1 MKQAATARD
10 QNPPGLNVDLLEE
23 TFNALAPSGE
33 KLVKRFYQELFKRYP
48 DVKPMFGKSSIAAQ
62 QKKLLSSLKLV
73 INNLRKPE
81 VLEDALL
88 ELGAKHENYGAVAEH
103 YQAVAE
109 TMLDVL
115 EEFAGDLWT
124 LEVHDAWS
132 DALNLVA
139 TTMLEGYN
147 KGDDLINAGNQ
158 FSSQSVMSDLDV
170 MKDILE
176 HAPINIM
183 MADADEN
190 VVFVNRQARE
200 ILQQVENELATYIPG
215 FKVSEVIGGS
225 IHRYHKDPSIIKHVL
240 AQLKPGESREGEIKP
255 GRFIFEHETRGLF
268 NQQGERIGFVVQWT
282 DVTERRAK
290 EEEAFRL
297 QRAIDGSQTAV
308 MMVDRD
314 LVVTYAN
321 DETVSLMQNY
331 ASELASIYP
340 GFNPDNLIGSSIDI
354 FHKTPEMQHR
364 LLANPENLPHDA
376 DIQLGPLTFHIH
388 VTAITDL
395 DGNYIGNTLEWA
407 DVTELRKKE
416 IEVSRLTS
424 AVSGATANLM
434 LCDEELRITYA
445 NPSVVAMLASRK
457 DALQR
462 HFPGF
467 DPDNLIGQCI
477 DQFHKNPHHQRALL
491 SNMNALPAKAEI
503 SVAGLYFEVNATAVV
518 SPEGDYMGNMV
529 EWKDITEQKDA
540 ELQIDQ
546 LVKSAIAGNVDKRI
560 DTSVY
565 SGFMRSL
572 GDGINEM
579 LDAVVAPLKE
589 GIGVMRGLA
598 DGDLTHTMDGEY
610 KGEFAVLSESIN
622 TTVNNLSEIVNN
634 IIISSQE
641 IESASGE
648 ISQGNID
655 LSQRTEEQASSL
667 EETASSMEELT
678 GTVRQNAD
686 NAQQANKLASTARTE
701 AENGGEVVG
710 KAVEAMSEIN
720 SASKKI
726 SDIIGVIDEIAF
738 QTNLLALNAAVEAA
752 RAGEQGR
759 GFAVVA
765 AEVRNLA
772 QRSASA
778 AKEIKGLIND
788 SVEKVNHG
796 TELVD
801 SSGKSLEEIVTSVK
815 KVNDI
820 IAEIASA
827 SQEQAS
833 GIDQVNKAITQ
844 MDEVTQQNAALVE
857 EAAAGS
863 ESLNEQ
869 AKNLNGMMTVFRL
882 DREQ

>member
-1 MKQAATARD
+1 MKPAAAEE
-10 QNPPGLNVDLLEE
+10 QNPLGLNIDLLET

-48 DVKPMFGKSSIAAQ
+48 DVKPLFGKGSIATQ

-73 INNLRKPE
+73 ISSLRNPP
-81 VLEDALL
+81 ALQQAL
-88 ELGAKHENYGAVAEH
+88 MDLGAKHEGYGAVAEH
-103 YQAVAE
+103 YGAVAE
-109 TMLDVL
+109 TMLDVM

-124 LEVHDAWS
+124 LEVNDAWS

-139 TTMLEGYN
+139 TTMLEGY
-147 KGDDLINAGNQ
+147 KGENVIDAGGK
-158 FSSQSVMSDLDV
+158 FTSESVVENLDI

-190 VVFVNRQARE
+190 VVFVNKQARD
-200 ILQQVENELATYIPG
+200 ILSAVESELATYIPG

-225 IHRYHKDPSIIKHVL
+225 IHRYHKDPGLIKDIL
-240 AQLKPGESREGEIKP
+240 DKLKPGEGREGEIRTGP
-255 GRFIFEHETRGLF
+255 FIFEHETRALF
-268 NQQGERIGFVVQWT
+268 DQQGNRMGFVVQWN
-282 DVTERRAK
+282 DVTEQRAK
-290 EEEAFRL
+290 QEEAFRL
-297 QRAIDGSQTAV
+297 QHAIDGSQTA
-308 MMVDRD
+308 MMTIDRD

-321 DETVSLMQNY
+321 DQTVKLMNSYATELKSL
-331 ASELASIYP
+331 YP
-340 GFNPDNLIGSSIDI
+340 SFDPDKLVGSCIDI
-354 FHKTPEMQHR
+354 FHKAPDMQRR
-364 LLANPENLPHDA
+364 LLSNPANLPHES
-376 DIQLGPLTFHIH
+376 DIQVGPLTFHIH
-388 VTAITDL
+388 VTAIMDL
-395 DGNYIGNTLEWA
+395 DGEYIGNTLEWA
-407 DVTELRKKE
+407 DVTDLRKSE

-424 AVSGATANLM
+424 AVSGASANLM
-434 LCDEELRITYA
+434 LCDQDLNITYA
-445 NPSVVAMLASRK
+445 NPAVVAMLNSRRT
-457 DALQR
+457 ALQQR
-462 HFPGF
+462 FPGF

-477 DQFHKNPHHQRALL
+477 DQFHANPDHQRALL
-491 SNMNALPAKAEI
+491 SNIDALPARAQIE
-503 SVAGLYFEVNATAVV
+503 VAGLYFEVNATAIV

-540 ELQIDQ
+540 EIQIEQ
-546 LVKSAIAGNVDKRI
+546 LVEGAIAGNIDKRL

-565 SGFMRSL
+565 SGYMRTL
-572 GDGINEM
+572 GDGINSLLE
-579 LDAVVAPLKE
+579 AVVVPLKE
-589 GIGVMRGLA
+589 GIDVLSGLA
-598 DGDLTHTMDGEY
+598 EGDLTRKMDGKYQGQFE
-610 KGEFAVLSESIN
+610 VLSDSVN
-622 TTVNNLSEIVNN
+622 TTVNNLYDVVNKILVSSMEIK
-634 IIISSQE
+634 
-641 IESASGE
+641 SASGE

-678 GTVRQNAD
+678 GTVKQNAD
-686 NAQQANKLASTARTE
+686 NAQQANQLAATARTE
-701 AENGGEVVG
+701 AEKGGDVVG
-710 KAVEAMSEIN
+710 KVVDAMSEIN
-720 SASKKI
+720 ASSKKI
-726 SDIIGVIDEIAF
+726 ADIIGVIDEIAF

-772 QRSASA
+772 QRSATA

-801 SSGKSLEEIVTSVK
+801 ISGKSLEEIVSSVK

-820 IAEIASA
+820 IAEIAAASKEQSA
-827 SQEQAS
+827 
-833 GIDQVNKAITQ
+833 GIDQVNKAISQ

-863 ESLNEQ
+863 ESLNDQ
-869 AKNLNGMMTVFRL
+869 AINLNEMMTIFKVNQ
-882 DREQ
+882 ES